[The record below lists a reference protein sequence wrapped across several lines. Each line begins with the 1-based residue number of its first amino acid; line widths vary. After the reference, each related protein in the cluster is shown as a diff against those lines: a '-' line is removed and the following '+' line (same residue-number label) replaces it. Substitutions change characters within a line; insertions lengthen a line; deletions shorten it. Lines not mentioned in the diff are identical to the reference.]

1 MKRYLSTPDQSPTS
15 ATVTYLR
22 APIRQRADSARAPA
36 KVEAANLVGAVLIVS
51 TLLGPVSVAAQRP
64 SMRISRE
71 QLTRIAPD
79 SSLRAGI
86 PILGRAGQDTAQ
98 LSGGTLTLSRGEF
111 AALQT
116 AGGVRAVPGPLTDAV
131 PDSLRPSP
139 NEPFYALPIRLITP
153 DATLQGTWVLRPVYK
168 VANRMRWNPEQQLF
182 RGALFVAIEDSLRRG
197 ESRPLPTPV
206 RFELLTDA
214 DSINPNQFAFEHTNL
229 PLRRVQLVARRVLD
243 SLRVQLVPEFNVAG
257 VDVWIPV
264 EPSMRIET
272 TPQRIQGW
280 GIGTARVVVHVLGVS
295 PDSTRRASVTSSAG
309 ELDAVDLRFGP
320 AGTATTRL
328 RSQGGGAATLS
339 ASAPGL
345 GDATATIDFML
356 PWPFVLA
363 ALLGGVA
370 GGALAALLSR
380 KENEKPR
387 WGEYTLKGVL
397 AGLIGAV
404 AWYALGVNVL
414 QLDLGLP
421 RQNEFAV
428 FALAALIG
436 YFGIPR
442 LGAHGQKGA

>member
-1 MKRYLSTPDQSPTS
+1 LPEE
-15 ATVTYLR
+15 LR
-22 APIRQRADSARAPA
+22 QQADIARAPA
-36 KVEAANLVGAVLIVS
+36 TAATAHFLAALLTAGAVLA
-51 TLLGPVSVAAQRP
+51 PVAASAQRP

-71 QLTRIAPD
+71 QLSRIAPD
-79 SSLRAGI
+79 STLRTGI
-86 PILGRAGQDTAQ
+86 PILGRQGQDSAR
-98 LSGGTLTLSRGEF
+98 LSGGMLTLSRGEF

-116 AGGVRAVPGPLTDAV
+116 VGGVRAVPGPLTDAA
-131 PDSLRPSP
+131 PDSLRPPP

-168 VANRMRWNPEQQLF
+168 VANRMRWNAEQQVF
-182 RGALFVAIEDSLRRG
+182 RGALFIAIEDSLRRS

-214 DSINPNQFAFEHTNL
+214 DSIDPNQFAFEHTNL

-264 EPSMRIET
+264 EPALRVET
-272 TPQRIQGW
+272 TPRRIQGW

-295 PDSTRRASVTSSAG
+295 PDSARSASITSSAG
-309 ELDAVDLRFGP
+309 ELDAVDVRFGR
-320 AGTATTRL
+320 AGTATTQL
-328 RSQGGGAATLS
+328 RSQGGGAATLM

-345 GDATATIDFML
+345 GDATATIDFTL
-356 PWPFVLA
+356 PWPFLLA
-363 ALLGGVA
+363 ALLGGIA
-370 GGALAALLSR
+370 GGALAAMQER
-380 KENEKPR
+380 KKDAKAR
-387 WGEYTLKGVL
+387 SGEYLLKGVL

-428 FALAALIG
+428 FGLAALIG

-442 LGAHGQKGA
+442 VGAQQKQT